1 VSKPFLPPLVRNL
14 PADVVRARL
23 PTPFPVGTVN
33 CYLLVEPPVT
43 VVDPGTLTRV
53 ALERLRAMLAGAGCS
68 LEDIEQVVV
77 THAHTPTTSVR
88 PRGSP
93 AALAG
98 SSWPAEPRW
107 PRFGASRKAGCARR

>member
-1 VSKPFLPPLVRNL
+1 MSEPFLPPLVRDL

-53 ALERLRAMLAGAGCS
+53 SLERLRAMLAGAGRS

-77 THAHTPTTSVR
+77 THAHPDTSVR
-88 PRGSP
+88 PRGLP
-93 AALAG
+93 AAPAG
-98 SSWPAEPRW
+98 PSWPAEPRW
-107 PRFGASRKAGCARR
+107 PRFGASRAAGCDRR